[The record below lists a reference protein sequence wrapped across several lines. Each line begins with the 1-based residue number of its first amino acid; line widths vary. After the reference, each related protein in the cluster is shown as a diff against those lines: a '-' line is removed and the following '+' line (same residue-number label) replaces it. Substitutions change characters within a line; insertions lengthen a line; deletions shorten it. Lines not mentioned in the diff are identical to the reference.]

1 MLAGCA
7 CCILCLNCRLLA
19 VYLFVGLTMMMLTLA
34 SIYDVPELN
43 IGYHFYLK
51 SDEDKPEC
59 SRLSESPV
67 GPKYTEEG
75 GYQGPAASEESRD

>member
-1 MLAGCA
+1 VLAGCA
-7 CCILCLNCRLLA
+7 CYICLNGRLLA

-51 SDEDKPEC
+51 SDENKPEC